1 MSSST
6 WRPPAPVSIFVS
18 STFRDMQLER
28 DAIRDHVLP
37 RLEELAAR
45 HGTTVSIVDL
55 RWGIDTTGID
65 EAGQER
71 RVMHTCLDEI
81 RRCRPFFLALVGQR
95 YGYVPDAN
103 GLRELSYDYPGLPT
117 GRSMTELEIA
127 YGLEQSEKD
136 GLTLCCV
143 RTISN
148 ISALTDAQR
157 ERFLSTGED
166 LRRQEE
172 LRSRVRQRPDRVR
185 EYQISVR
192 GDGSYDLDA
201 FCSMLTEVITQRL
214 GELWG
219 PAPEDPTDDGVERG
233 TQGRLIEEG
242 GRLCI
247 AREEELRR
255 ILAFCD
261 RETAQGDPVLLV
273 TGASGMGKTTL
284 LARAALE
291 LRRSRADACVVA
303 ALCGRTYQSSSVGG
317 VTHFFSR
324 ALYDENPDVT
334 DSLDYDGLLRSTGVT
349 PLDVVRDRFARILGL
364 VCQRRPVILVIDAVD
379 ELETIGDDPL
389 AWLPDLPDGCRVVCS
404 AETELGLASLYRL
417 GGTTLPLAP
426 LDAQSAREVAR
437 GLAREAHKTLPEAVL
452 DDVAAL
458 ANGQTLTPLHLALC
472 LQVLLALDER
482 DYAWADERA
491 ARGGTAMGALT
502 ELLRGR
508 LADLPAH
515 DEELLLTLLE
525 RAAAVTGLREETLY
539 TVLVYL
545 AVTRFG
551 LRDEDLLALFGP
563 RGLTMPDLTW
573 FRRLMGPVLVQRESG
588 KWDLSERVFRTAIM
602 DWLSEKDRVA
612 VSTILA
618 GHFLRRLRGAASET
632 LASPLVWEANRE
644 VLRLLVAAR
653 RHVDVPVAL
662 THMNSE
668 VAAAELARAVREER
682 ATLPQDSF
690 LWPVIDASLDQGPDA
705 LMRLSSLMV
714 VSTHRTLY
722 EAHTESFASEI
733 MGRLLTALE
742 AARQTSLALVREAEV
757 LRIVA
762 QHQDDEERG
771 LALMER
777 ASERL
782 QRALKPDTA
791 TGEQVGDDE
800 LTISLT
806 NMSVTLAALS
816 ARAGDHAAAARAY
829 GTAIDAMRSA
839 YQRKPCPDTL
849 GGLVGMRFNAAD
861 DALSTGDRH
870 AAQLQ
875 IREMS
880 DLLKDARET
889 MGTSFSFI
897 QSLCLLLVTTARC
910 MEALGGANDARPADE
925 ELITTLTLLVQ
936 VSSTAPVDFNI
947 VKGFAAAC
955 RRLADDPEGR
965 TFLVQHER
973 DVTRILLDRRLL
985 NHPIGATAD
994 FSLGRL
1000 GDVISLPGERLAAI
1014 DRQATSRFAGG
1025 AAEQTGNPM
1034 DLLVRRVRLL
1044 NQRAA
1049 EKDQDGV
1056 RVAWRELRETLDALR
1071 AQAPTYNSYLN
1082 LVRLSVVYA
1091 TWLEANGDRT
1101 GALATLDDVL
1111 SLTDAWLGSGT
1122 TAGVEEERDQLGWE
1136 LLRARSS
1143 AGTLCLALGRRDEA
1157 RSKFNAAL
1165 GDYERLGADEPG
1177 SRAALLGNLA
1187 RTFEPVADADRSQVE
1202 LLLLAAV
1209 GDMRR
1214 VICGQPPEQARQ
1226 RVPMTLGLLEQ
1237 LASTYC
1243 DGRLL
1248 DHVAPRA
1255 AAQVVDDCEAI
1266 AGHLPDEGRIRRYE
1280 LELGSRTVLYA
1291 KLRKD
1296 TDIAL
1301 TIGLKVEPLYDLYAS
1316 VPEAVEE
1323 HLSLLDDLAGWAR
1336 ASAHGLSWELKR
1348 YLKGRTA
1355 EAKRRQARLT

>member
-1 MSSST
+1 
-6 WRPPAPVSIFVS
+6 
-18 STFRDMQLER
+18 MQLER
-28 DAIRDHVLP
+28 DAIRDRVLP

-45 HGTTVSIVDL
+45 HGTTISIVDL
-55 RWGIDTTGID
+55 RWGIDTTGVD
-65 EAGQER
+65 EAEQER

-95 YGYVPDAN
+95 YGYVPDPGN
-103 GLRELSYDYPGLPT
+103 LRELSYDYPGLPT
-117 GRSMTELEIA
+117 GLSMTELEII
-127 YGLEQSEKD
+127 YGLEQSEAD

-148 ISALTDAQR
+148 ISELTAAQR
-157 ERFLSTGED
+157 KRFLSTGED

-172 LRSRVRQRPDRVR
+172 LRARVRQRPDHIR
-185 EYQISVR
+185 EYQVSVR
-192 GDGSYDLDA
+192 SDGSYDLDA
-201 FCSMLTEVITQRL
+201 FCSMLTEDIARRL

-219 PAPEDPTDDGVERG
+219 PAPENPTDDDVERG
-233 TQGRLIEEG
+233 TQERLIEEN

-261 RETAQGDPVLLV
+261 RETAQGDHVLLV

-291 LRRSRADACVVA
+291 LSRHRADACVVA

-317 VTHFFSR
+317 VTHLFSR

-334 DSLDYDGLLRSTGVT
+334 SSLDYDGLLRSTGVT
-349 PLDVVRDRFARILGL
+349 PLDASRDRFARILGL

-404 AETELGLASLYRL
+404 AETERGLASLYRL

-437 GLAREAHKTLPEAVL
+437 GLAREAHKTLPDAVL

-458 ANGQTLTPLHLALC
+458 ADGQTLTPLHLALC

-491 ARGGTAMGALT
+491 AHGGTAMGALT

-508 LADLPAH
+508 LDDLPVH

-525 RAAAVTGLREETLY
+525 RAAAVTGLRKDTLY

-545 AVTRFG
+545 AVTRLG

-563 RGLTMPDLTW
+563 RGLTVPDLTW
-573 FRRLMGPVLVQRESG
+573 FRRLMGPVLVQRESD
-588 KWDLSERVFRTAIM
+588 KWDLSERAFRTAIVG
-602 DWLSEKDRVA
+602 WLSEKDRVGVSA
-612 VSTILA
+612 VLA
-618 GHFLRRLRGAASET
+618 EHFLRRLRDPASKT
-632 LASPLVWEANRE
+632 VASPLVWEANCE
-644 VLRLLVAAR
+644 VLRLLVAGR
-653 RHVDVPVAL
+653 RHTDVPAAL

-668 VAAAELARAVREER
+668 VAAAELARAIREEHAAR
-682 ATLPQDSF
+682 PQDSF
-690 LWPVIDASLDQGPDA
+690 LWPVIDASVDQGPDA
-705 LMRLSSLMV
+705 LMRLSALMV
-714 VSTHRTLY
+714 TSTHRALY
-722 EAHTESFASEI
+722 EAHVESFANEV

-757 LRIVA
+757 LTIEA
-762 QHQDDEERG
+762 KHQDNVERG

-777 ASERL
+777 ASERF
-782 QRALKPDTA
+782 QRALGPDA
-791 TGEQVGDDE
+791 AAGEQVGDDE
-800 LTISLT
+800 LAISRT
-806 NMSVTLAALS
+806 NMSVTLATLS
-816 ARAGDHAAAARAY
+816 ARTGDHAAAARAY
-829 GTAIDAMRSA
+829 GTAIDAMRTA

-849 GGLVGMRFNAAD
+849 DGLMGMRFNAAD
-861 DALSTGDRH
+861 DALSAGDAH
-870 AAQLQ
+870 AALLQ

-880 DLLKDARET
+880 DLLNGTREA
-889 MGTSFSFI
+889 MGTSLPFI
-897 QSLCLLLVTTARC
+897 QSLCCFLIMAARYR
-910 MEALGGANDARPADE
+910 EALGGADDARLADE
-925 ELITTLTLLVQ
+925 ELITNLALLVRA
-936 VSSTAPVDFNI
+936 SSTAPIDFNI
-947 VKGFAAAC
+947 AKGFAAAC

-965 TFLVQHER
+965 TFLAQHER

-985 NHPIGATAD
+985 DHPIDARAD

-1000 GDVISLPGERLAAI
+1000 GDVISLPSKRLAAL
-1014 DRQATSRFAGG
+1014 DRQAAARSAGG
-1025 AAEQTGNPM
+1025 AREQTGNPM
-1034 DLLVRRVRLL
+1034 DLLVRHVRLL
-1044 NQRAA
+1044 NQRIA
-1049 EKDQDGV
+1049 EKDQDGE
-1056 RVAWRELRETLDALR
+1056 RAAWGELREALDALR

-1082 LVRLSVVYA
+1082 LVRMSTAHA

-1101 GALATLDDVL
+1101 GALATLDDAL

-1122 TAGVEEERDQLGWE
+1122 ATGAEEERDQLGWA
-1136 LLRARSS
+1136 LLLARSN

-1157 RSKFNAAL
+1157 RSRFSAAL

-1202 LLLLAAV
+1202 HLLLAAV

-1214 VICGQPPEQARQ
+1214 AICSQPPEQARQ
-1226 RVPMTLGLLEQ
+1226 RMPMTLGLLEQ
-1237 LASTYC
+1237 LAGTYC
-1243 DGRLL
+1243 EGRLL

-1266 AGHLPDEGRIRRYE
+1266 AGRLPDEERIRRYE

-1296 TDIAL
+1296 TDTAL

-1323 HLSLLDDLAGWAR
+1323 HLSLLDDLADWAR
-1336 ASAHGLSWELKR
+1336 ASTHGLSWKLKR